1 MQMAKQNQ
9 VASASSFPQPSPL
22 HPHLLI
28 TPFLLP
34 HSATFSFHSSVLPWF
49 SNQPSC
55 LHPVTPSSLITSS
68 LPPRSTVCLFLLSFW
83 VLSALSQDEFSWD
96 GNNGSTPSL
105 LLPDEQTNLHTR
117 HHLSPSAPSMLFFF
131 NKMTR
136 NLNLCL
142 FVALISYWSWYW
154 DVWWDDAGLAD
165 WLRGSQE
172 LDVRRRVNE
181 QGEWVSDA
189 SVTSCASGENDS
201 EWEQCQSQWN
211 LPLASR

>member
-1 MQMAKQNQ
+1 MQMSKQNQ
-9 VASASSFPQPSPL
+9 VASASSFLQPSPL

-34 HSATFSFHSSVLPWF
+34 HSATFSFHSSILPWL

-68 LPPRSTVCLFLLSFW
+68 LPPRSTVCLFLPSFW
-83 VLSALSQDEFSWD
+83 VLSASSQDEFSWD

-105 LLPDEQTNLHTR
+105 LLPDEQTDLHTR
-117 HHLSPSAPSMLFFF
+117 HHLSPSAPSMHFSSIKWHEISTNVSLWHWSHIDRDIGMCGE
-131 NKMTR
+131 MTQVW
-136 NLNLCL
+136 LNG
-142 FVALISYWSWYW
+142 F
-154 DVWWDDAGLAD
+154 GGH
-165 WLRGSQE
+165 RGWMC
-172 LDVRRRVNE
+172 RVNE

-201 EWEQCQSQWN
+201 EWEQCQSQSN